1 MQELVNV
8 TAIVL
13 NSSPIGEYDRRVVL
27 LTKERGKITAF
38 AKGARRQTSKLIAAT
53 NLFAFGEFKLYPGR
67 SAYTLTDAHI
77 KNYFEELRVD
87 FEGAYYGMFFLEV
100 CDYYTRE
107 NNDEKEFLK
116 LVYQSLKALSVKS
129 LNRKL
134 VQCIFVMKAMVING
148 EFPGIPAEGNW
159 QESTEYAVSYIM
171 SSSIEKLYTF
181 TVSSE
186 VLAELRM
193 VMDRWRER
201 YLDKNMKSL
210 EILESVKDI
219 C

>member
-13 NSSPIGEYDRRVVL
+13 SSTPVGEYDRRVVL

-53 NLFAFGEFKLYPGR
+53 NLFAFGQFKLYPGR
-67 SAYTLTDAHI
+67 SSYTMTDAVI
-77 KNYFEELRVD
+77 QNYFEELRVD

-116 LVYQSLKALSVKS
+116 LVYQSLKALLVKS

-134 VQCIFVMKAMVING
+134 VQCIFEMKAMVING
-148 EFPGIPAEGNW
+148 EFPGMPSDGIW
-159 QESTEYAVSYIM
+159 QESTVYAVSYITN
-171 SSSIEKLYTF
+171 SSIEKLYTF
-181 TVSSE
+181 TVSDT
-186 VLAELRM
+186 VLEEMIQIA
-193 VMDRWRER
+193 ER
-201 YLDKNMKSL
+201 YRIRYIDREFKSL
-210 EILESVKDI
+210 EMLSFV
-219 C
+219 

>member
-13 NSSPIGEYDRRVVL
+13 NSTPMGEYDRRVVL

-38 AKGARRQTSKLIAAT
+38 AKGARRQTSKLMAAT

-67 SAYTLTDAHI
+67 NSYTMTDAQI
-77 KNYFEELRVD
+77 QNYFEELRID
-87 FEGAYYGMFFLEV
+87 FEGAYYGMFFMEV

-116 LVYQSLKALSVKS
+116 LIYQSLKALSVKS

-134 VQCIFVMKAMVING
+134 VQCIFEMKAMVING
-148 EFPGIPAEGNW
+148 EFPGMPTDRMW
-159 QESTEYAVSYIM
+159 QESTEYAVSYIV
-171 SSSIEKLYTF
+171 SSPIEKLYTF
-181 TVSSE
+181 TVSE
-186 VLAELRM
+186 TVLEELIRIQ
-193 VMDRWRER
+193 ER
-201 YLDKNMKSL
+201 YRMRYIDREFKSL
-210 EILESVKDI
+210 EMLSVL
-219 C
+219 

>member
-13 NSSPIGEYDRRVVL
+13 SSTPVGEYDRRVVL

-67 SAYTLTDAHI
+67 NSYTMTDAQI
-77 KNYFEELRVD
+77 QNYFEELRVD

-116 LVYQSLKALSVKS
+116 LVYQSLKALLAKS

-134 VQCIFVMKAMVING
+134 VQCVFEMKAMVING
-148 EFPGIPAEGNW
+148 EFPGMPVDGVW

-171 SSSIEKLYTF
+171 SSTIEKLYTF
-181 TVSSE
+181 TVSE
-186 VLAELRM
+186 TVLEEMIRIS
-193 VMDRWRER
+193 ER
-201 YLDKNMKSL
+201 YRIRYIDREFKSL
-210 EILESVKDI
+210 EMLSVL
-219 C
+219 

>member
-13 NSSPIGEYDRRVVL
+13 NSTPMGEYDRRVVL

-38 AKGARRQTSKLIAAT
+38 AKGARRQTSKLMAAT

-67 SAYTLTDAHI
+67 TAYTMTDARI
-77 KNYFEELRVD
+77 QNYFEELRID

-134 VQCIFVMKAMVING
+134 VQCIFEMKALVING
-148 EFPGIPAEGNW
+148 EFPGMPAEGKW

-181 TVSSE
+181 TVSE
-186 VLAELRM
+186 TVLAELIRIAEKYR
-193 VMDRWRER
+193 VYYIDREF
-201 YLDKNMKSL
+201 KSL
-210 EILESVKDI
+210 EMLSVL
-219 C
+219 

>member
-13 NSSPIGEYDRRVVL
+13 NSSPIGEYDRRVVM
-27 LTKERGKITAF
+27 LTKEKGKITAF
-38 AKGARRQTSKLIAAT
+38 AKGARRQNSKLMAAT

-67 SAYTLTDAHI
+67 NSYTMSDAQI
-77 KNYFEELRVD
+77 QNYFEELRID

-134 VQCIFVMKAMVING
+134 VQCIFEMKAMVING

-181 TVSSE
+181 TVSETVLSE
-186 VLAELRM
+186 LIRIA
-193 VMDRWRER
+193 ER
-201 YLDKNMKSL
+201 YRYHYIDREFKSL
-210 EILESVKDI
+210 EMLSVL
-219 C
+219 

>member
-13 NSSPIGEYDRRVVL
+13 EITPIGEYDRRVVL

-67 SAYTLTDAHI
+67 NSYTMTDAQI
-77 KNYFEELRVD
+77 QNYFEELRID

-100 CDYYTRE
+100 CSYYTRE

-116 LVYQSLKALSVKS
+116 LLYQSLKALLAKS

-134 VQCIFVMKAMVING
+134 VQCIFEMKAMVING
-148 EFPGIPAEGNW
+148 EFPGVPDDGVW
-159 QESTEYAVSYIM
+159 QESTKYAVSYIM
-171 SSSIEKLYTF
+171 NSSIEKLYTF
-181 TVSSE
+181 TVSDTVLEEMIRISE
-186 VLAELRM
+186 QYRIRYI
-193 VMDRWRER
+193 DREF
-201 YLDKNMKSL
+201 KSL
-210 EILESVKDI
+210 EMLEIL
-219 C
+219 

>member
-13 NSSPIGEYDRRVVL
+13 NSTPIGEYDRRVVL

-38 AKGARRQTSKLIAAT
+38 AKGARRQTSKLMAAT
-53 NLFAFGEFKLYPGR
+53 NLFAFGEFRLYPGR
-67 SAYTLTDAHI
+67 NSYTMTEARI
-77 KNYFEELRVD
+77 QNYFEELRLD

-134 VQCIFVMKAMVING
+134 VQCVFEMKAMVING
-148 EFPGIPAEGNW
+148 EFPGMPKDGVW
-159 QESTEYAVSYIM
+159 QESTEYAVLYIM
-171 SSSIEKLYTF
+171 NSSIEKLYTF
-181 TVSSE
+181 TVSEAVLEELIRISE
-186 VLAELRM
+186 WYRLRYI
-193 VMDRWRER
+193 DREF
-201 YLDKNMKSL
+201 KSL
-210 EILESVKDI
+210 ELL
-219 C
+219 

>member
-1 MQELVNV
+1 MQEVVNV

-13 NSSPIGEYDRRVVL
+13 SSSPIGEYDRRVVL

-38 AKGARRQTSKLIAAT
+38 AKGARRQTSKLVAAT

-67 SAYTLTDAHI
+67 NSYTMTDAQI
-77 KNYFEELRVD
+77 QNYFEELRID

-116 LVYQSLKALSVKS
+116 LVYQSLKALLVKS
-129 LNRKL
+129 LDRKL
-134 VQCIFVMKAMVING
+134 VQCIFELKAMVING
-148 EFPGIPAEGNW
+148 EFPGMPTEGVW
-159 QESTEYAVSYIM
+159 QESTRYAISYIM

-181 TVSSE
+181 TVSE
-186 VLAELRM
+186 TVLAEMIRITEKYRYHYI
-193 VMDRWRER
+193 DREF
-201 YLDKNMKSL
+201 KSL
-210 EILESVKDI
+210 EMLSVL
-219 C
+219 

>member
-13 NSSPIGEYDRRVVL
+13 SSTPVGEYDRRVVL

-53 NLFAFGEFKLYPGR
+53 NLFAFGQFKLYPGR
-67 SAYTLTDAHI
+67 SSYTMTDAVI
-77 KNYFEELRVD
+77 QNYFEELRVD

-116 LVYQSLKALSVKS
+116 LLYQSLKALLVKS

-134 VQCIFVMKAMVING
+134 VQCIFEMKAMVING
-148 EFPGIPAEGNW
+148 EFPGMPSDGIW
-159 QESTEYAVSYIM
+159 QESTVYAVSYITN
-171 SSSIEKLYTF
+171 SSIEKLYTF
-181 TVSSE
+181 TVSDT
-186 VLAELRM
+186 VLEEMIRIA
-193 VMDRWRER
+193 ER
-201 YLDKNMKSL
+201 YRLRYIDREFKSL
-210 EILESVKDI
+210 EMLSVL
-219 C
+219 

>member
-13 NSSPIGEYDRRVVL
+13 NSSPIGEYDRRVVM

-38 AKGARRQTSKLIAAT
+38 AKGARRQNSKLMVAT

-67 SAYTLTDAHI
+67 NSYTMTDAQI
-77 KNYFEELRVD
+77 QNYFEELRID

-129 LNRKL
+129 LKRKL
-134 VQCIFVMKAMVING
+134 VQCIFEMKAMVING
-148 EFPGIPAEGNW
+148 EFPGIPTEGEW

-181 TVSSE
+181 TVSETVLSE
-186 VLAELRM
+186 LIHIT
-193 VMDRWRER
+193 ER
-201 YLDKNMKSL
+201 YRYHYIDREFKSL
-210 EILESVKDI
+210 EMLSVL
-219 C
+219 

>member
-13 NSSPIGEYDRRVVL
+13 SSTPVGEYDRRVVL

-53 NLFAFGEFKLYPGR
+53 NLFAFGQFKLYPGR
-67 SAYTLTDAHI
+67 SSYTMTDAVI
-77 KNYFEELRVD
+77 QNYFEELRVD

-116 LVYQSLKALSVKS
+116 LLYQSLKALLVKS

-134 VQCIFVMKAMVING
+134 VQCIFEMKAMVING
-148 EFPGIPAEGNW
+148 EFPGMPSDGIW
-159 QESTEYAVSYIM
+159 QESTVYAVSYITN
-171 SSSIEKLYTF
+171 SSIEKLYTF
-181 TVSSE
+181 TVSDT
-186 VLAELRM
+186 VLEEMIRIA
-193 VMDRWRER
+193 ER
-201 YLDKNMKSL
+201 YRLRYIDREFKSL
-210 EILESVKDI
+210 EMLSFV
-219 C
+219 

>member
-13 NSSPIGEYDRRVVL
+13 SSTPVGEYDRRVVL

-67 SAYTLTDAHI
+67 SSYTMTDAQI
-77 KNYFEELRVD
+77 QNYFEELRID

-134 VQCIFVMKAMVING
+134 VQCIFEMKAMVING
-148 EFPGIPAEGNW
+148 EFPGMPAEGNW

-171 SSSIEKLYTF
+171 ASSIEKLYTF
-181 TVSSE
+181 TVSDT
-186 VLAELRM
+186 VLEEMIRIS
-193 VMDRWRER
+193 ER
-201 YLDKNMKSL
+201 YRSRYIDREFKSL
-210 EILESVKDI
+210 EMLAVL
-219 C
+219 

>member
-38 AKGARRQTSKLIAAT
+38 AKGARRQTSKLMAAT

-67 SAYTLTDAHI
+67 NSYTMTDAQI
-77 KNYFEELRVD
+77 QNYFEELRID

-134 VQCIFVMKAMVING
+134 VQCIFEMKAMVING

-181 TVSSE
+181 TVSETVLSE
-186 VLAELRM
+186 LIRIA
-193 VMDRWRER
+193 ER
-201 YLDKNMKSL
+201 YRYHYIDREFKSL
-210 EILESVKDI
+210 EMLAVL
-219 C
+219 

>member
-38 AKGARRQTSKLIAAT
+38 AKGARRQTSKLMAAT

-67 SAYTLTDAHI
+67 NSYTMTDAQI
-77 KNYFEELRVD
+77 QNYFEELRID

-134 VQCIFVMKAMVING
+134 VQCIFEMKAMVING

-181 TVSSE
+181 TVSE
-186 VLAELRM
+186 TVLDELIRIS
-193 VMDRWRER
+193 ER
-201 YLDKNMKSL
+201 YRYHYIDREFKSL
-210 EILESVKDI
+210 EMLNVLQKE
-219 C
+219 

>member
-13 NSSPIGEYDRRVVL
+13 SSTPVGEYDRRVVL

-53 NLFAFGEFKLYPGR
+53 NLFAFGQFKLYPGR
-67 SAYTLTDAHI
+67 SSYTMTDAVI
-77 KNYFEELRVD
+77 QNYFEELRVD

-116 LVYQSLKALSVKS
+116 LLYQSLKALLVKS
-129 LNRKL
+129 LNRRL
-134 VQCIFVMKAMVING
+134 VQCIFEMKAMVING
-148 EFPGIPAEGNW
+148 EFPGMPTDGVW
-159 QESTEYAVSYIM
+159 QESTVYAVSYITN
-171 SSSIEKLYTF
+171 SSIEKLYTF
-181 TVSSE
+181 TVSDT
-186 VLAELRM
+186 VLEEMIRIA
-193 VMDRWRER
+193 ER
-201 YLDKNMKSL
+201 YRLRYIDREFKSL
-210 EILESVKDI
+210 EMLAVL
-219 C
+219 

>member
-13 NSSPIGEYDRRVVL
+13 SSTPIGEYDRRVVL

-67 SAYTLTDAHI
+67 TSYTMTDAQI
-77 KNYFEELRVD
+77 QNYFEELRVD

-116 LVYQSLKALSVKS
+116 LIYQSLKALSVKS

-134 VQCIFVMKAMVING
+134 VQCIFEMKAMVING
-148 EFPGIPAEGNW
+148 EFPGMPTDGVW
-159 QESTEYAVSYIM
+159 QESTEYAVSYITN
-171 SSSIEKLYTF
+171 SSIEKLYTF
-181 TVSSE
+181 MVSETVLDEMIRIS
-186 VLAELRM
+186 
-193 VMDRWRER
+193 ER
-201 YLDKNMKSL
+201 YRIRYIDREFKSL
-210 EILESVKDI
+210 EMLSVL
-219 C
+219 

>member
-13 NSSPIGEYDRRVVL
+13 SSTPIGEYDRRVVM

-67 SAYTLTDAHI
+67 NAYTMTDAHI
-77 KNYFEELRVD
+77 QNYFEELRVD

-116 LVYQSLKALSVKS
+116 LLYQSLKALLAKS

-134 VQCIFVMKAMVING
+134 VQCIFEMKAMVING
-148 EFPGIPAEGNW
+148 EFPGMPTEGMW
-159 QESTEYAVSYIM
+159 QESTEYAISYIM
-171 SSSIEKLYTF
+171 NSSIEKLYTF
-181 TVSSE
+181 TVSE
-186 VLAELRM
+186 AVLEEMIRIS
-193 VMDRWRER
+193 ER
-201 YLDKNMKSL
+201 YRLRYIDREFKSL
-210 EILESVKDI
+210 EMLAML
-219 C
+219 

>member
-13 NSSPIGEYDRRVVL
+13 NSSPVGEYDRRVVL

-38 AKGARRQTSKLIAAT
+38 AKGARRQTSKLMAAT
-53 NLFAFGEFKLYPGR
+53 NLFTFGEFKLYPGR
-67 SAYTLTDAHI
+67 NSYTISDAQI
-77 KNYFEELRVD
+77 QNYFEKLRID

-134 VQCIFVMKAMVING
+134 VQCIFEMKAMVING
-148 EFPGIPAEGNW
+148 EFPGMPAEGSW

-181 TVSSE
+181 TVSE
-186 VLAELRM
+186 TVLEEMIRIAEKYRYHYI
-193 VMDRWRER
+193 DREF
-201 YLDKNMKSL
+201 KSL
-210 EILESVKDI
+210 EMLAVL
-219 C
+219 

>member
-1 MQELVNV
+1 MQQLVNV

-13 NSSPIGEYDRRVVL
+13 NSTPIGEYDRRVVL

-38 AKGARRQTSKLIAAT
+38 AKGARRQTSKLMAAT

-67 SAYTLTDAHI
+67 NSYTMTDAQI
-77 KNYFEELRVD
+77 QNYFEELRID

-134 VQCIFVMKAMVING
+134 VQCIFEMKAMVING

-181 TVSSE
+181 TVSE
-186 VLAELRM
+186 TVLDELIRIS
-193 VMDRWRER
+193 ER
-201 YLDKNMKSL
+201 YRYHYIDREFKSL
-210 EILESVKDI
+210 EMLNVLQKE
-219 C
+219 

>member
-38 AKGARRQTSKLIAAT
+38 AKGARRQTSKLMAAT

-67 SAYTLTDAHI
+67 NSYTMTDAQI
-77 KNYFEELRVD
+77 QNYFEELRID

-134 VQCIFVMKAMVING
+134 VQCIFEMKAMVING

-181 TVSSE
+181 TVSE
-186 VLAELRM
+186 AVLDELIRIS
-193 VMDRWRER
+193 ER
-201 YLDKNMKSL
+201 YRYHYIDREFKSL
-210 EILESVKDI
+210 EMLNVLQKE
-219 C
+219 

>member
-13 NSSPIGEYDRRVVL
+13 NSTPIGEYDRRVVL

-38 AKGARRQTSKLIAAT
+38 AKGARRQTSKLMAAT

-67 SAYTLTDAHI
+67 NSYTMTDAQI
-77 KNYFEELRVD
+77 QNYFETLRID

-116 LVYQSLKALSVKS
+116 LLYQSLKALSVKS

-134 VQCIFVMKAMVING
+134 VQCIFEMKAMVING
-148 EFPGIPAEGNW
+148 EFPGIPTDRAW

-181 TVSSE
+181 TVNE
-186 VLAELRM
+186 TVLDELIRIS
-193 VMDRWRER
+193 ER
-201 YLDKNMKSL
+201 YRLRYIDREFKSL
-210 EILESVKDI
+210 EMLSVL
-219 C
+219 

>member
-13 NSSPIGEYDRRVVL
+13 SSSPIGEYDRRVVL

-38 AKGARRQTSKLIAAT
+38 AKGARRQTSKLMAAT

-67 SAYTLTDAHI
+67 NSYTMTDAQI
-77 KNYFEELRVD
+77 QNYFEELRID

-134 VQCIFVMKAMVING
+134 VQCVFEMKAMVING
-148 EFPGIPAEGNW
+148 EFPGMPAGSW

-181 TVSSE
+181 TVSETVLSE
-186 VLAELRM
+186 MIRIAEKYRYHYI
-193 VMDRWRER
+193 DREF
-201 YLDKNMKSL
+201 KSL
-210 EILESVKDI
+210 EMLSML
-219 C
+219 

>member
-13 NSSPIGEYDRRVVL
+13 SSTPVGEYDRRVVL

-53 NLFAFGEFKLYPGR
+53 NLFAFGQFKLYPGR
-67 SAYTLTDAHI
+67 SSYTMTDAVI
-77 KNYFEELRVD
+77 QNYFEELRVD

-116 LVYQSLKALSVKS
+116 L
-129 LNRKL
+129 
-134 VQCIFVMKAMVING
+134 
-148 EFPGIPAEGNW
+148 
-159 QESTEYAVSYIM
+159 
-171 SSSIEKLYTF
+171 
-181 TVSSE
+181 
-186 VLAELRM
+186 
-193 VMDRWRER
+193 
-201 YLDKNMKSL
+201 
-210 EILESVKDI
+210 
-219 C
+219 

>member
-134 VQCIFVMKAMVING
+134 VQCIFEMKAMVING
-148 EFPGIPAEGNW
+148 EFPGMPAEGEW
-159 QESTEYAVSYIM
+159 QESTEYAVSYIIN
-171 SSSIEKLYTF
+171 SSIEKLYTF
-181 TVSSE
+181 TVSE
-186 VLAELRM
+186 KVLEEMIRIT
-193 VMDRWRER
+193 ER
-201 YLDKNMKSL
+201 YRYHYIDREFKSL
-210 EILESVKDI
+210 EMLSFI
-219 C
+219 

>member
-13 NSSPIGEYDRRVVL
+13 EATPIGEYDRRVVM

-38 AKGARRQTSKLIAAT
+38 AKGARRQNSKLMAAT
-53 NLFAFGEFKLYPGR
+53 NLFAFGSFKLYPGR
-67 SAYTLTDAHI
+67 NSYTMTDAQI
-77 KNYFEELRVD
+77 QNYFEELRVD

-107 NNDEKEFLK
+107 NSDDKEMLK
-116 LVYQSLKALSVKS
+116 LLYQSLKALSVKS

-134 VQCIFVMKAMVING
+134 VQCIFEMKAMVING
-148 EFPGIPAEGNW
+148 EFPGMPGEGKW

-171 SSSIEKLYTF
+171 NSSVEKLYTF
-181 TVSSE
+181 TVNEKVLSE
-186 VLAELRM
+186 LIYISEKYRM
-193 VMDRWRER
+193 H
-201 YLDKNMKSL
+201 YIDKEFKSL
-210 EILESVKDI
+210 EMLSVL
-219 C
+219 

>member
-13 NSSPIGEYDRRVVL
+13 NSAPSGEYDRRVVL

-38 AKGARRQTSKLIAAT
+38 AKGARRQTSKLMAAT

-67 SAYTLTDAHI
+67 NSYTMTDAQI
-77 KNYFEELRVD
+77 QNYFEELRID

-134 VQCIFVMKAMVING
+134 VQCIFEMKAMVING
-148 EFPGIPAEGNW
+148 EFPGMPGDGMW
-159 QESTEYAVSYIM
+159 QDSTEYAVSYIM

-181 TVSSE
+181 TVSE
-186 VLAELRM
+186 TVLEELIRIT
-193 VMDRWRER
+193 ER
-201 YLDKNMKSL
+201 YRYHYIDREFKSL
-210 EILESVKDI
+210 EMLSFI
-219 C
+219 

>member
-13 NSSPIGEYDRRVVL
+13 SSTPVGEYDRRVVL

-53 NLFAFGEFKLYPGR
+53 NLFAFGQFKLYPGR
-67 SAYTLTDAHI
+67 SSYTMTDAVI
-77 KNYFEELRVD
+77 QNYFEELRVD

-116 LVYQSLKALSVKS
+116 LLYQSLKALLVKS
-129 LNRKL
+129 LDRKL
-134 VQCIFVMKAMVING
+134 VQCIFEMKAMVING
-148 EFPGIPAEGNW
+148 EFPGMPSDGIW
-159 QESTEYAVSYIM
+159 QESTVYAVSYITN
-171 SSSIEKLYTF
+171 SSIEKLYTF
-181 TVSSE
+181 TVSDT
-186 VLAELRM
+186 VLEEMIRIA
-193 VMDRWRER
+193 ER
-201 YLDKNMKSL
+201 YRIRYIDREFKSL
-210 EILESVKDI
+210 EMLSFV
-219 C
+219 